1 MRSDVAGGSGSRS
14 ESMDMGE
21 PTISPSSTTHRS
33 RGLVVVEVR
42 WEERNDGDA
51 LIRRVL
57 SLLLRPPGIV
67 DMESATEVDIADSS
81 AVCRDFDP
89 LPER

>member
-1 MRSDVAGGSGSRS
+1 MRSDVANGPGSRS
-14 ESMDMGE
+14 EPMDMDE
-21 PTISPSSTTHRS
+21 PTISPSSSTHRS

-42 WEERNDGDA
+42 WEERNDRDA

-81 AVCRDFDP
+81 AVCRDFDA

>member
-1 MRSDVAGGSGSRS
+1 MGSDVANGPGSRS
-14 ESMDMGE
+14 EHMDMDE
-21 PTISPSSTTHRS
+21 PTISPSSRTHRS

-42 WEERNDGDA
+42 WEERNDRDA

-67 DMESATEVDIADSS
+67 DIADSS
-81 AVCRDFDP
+81 AVCRDFDA
-89 LPER
+89 LPERVRSS

>member
-1 MRSDVAGGSGSRS
+1 MDTDRS
-14 ESMDMGE
+14 GE
-21 PTISPSSTTHRS
+21 
-33 RGLVVVEVR
+33 LVVVEVR
-42 WEERNDGDA
+42 WEERNDREP
-51 LIRRVL
+51 LMRRVL

-81 AVCRDFDP
+81 VVYRHFDA